1 MKRKASSMGKLKPMS
16 KEELLRVF
24 EKYKSSALSHN
35 LEEDKH
41 FQ

>member
-1 MKRKASSMGKLKPMS
+1 MKRKTSSMTKLKPMS

-24 EKYKSSALSHN
+24 ERYKSSALN
-35 LEEDKH
+35 LEEDKQ